1 MWHREFQQ
9 SLSSSVATSL
19 VGRAVADANWHP
31 SDRLH
36 QFKPVKKSL
45 TSGVMRSRDSNLAT
59 IRQTLMTSMKKNCCP
74 VSRTWLEAC
83 SAVSR
88 DAVTTTLPFASVIRL
103 RSSSRQGR
111 HEESERLDSVLR
123 QTNEYSSGEGRRNLG
138 ERNKDGTFVG
148 MWKIAHVWNTSN
160 TSYNETAPAHA
171 QVNATEH
178 LSIMADDEDEISGW
192 S

>member
-1 MWHREFQQ
+1 M
-9 SLSSSVATSL
+9 SCVASL
-19 VGRAVADANWHP
+19 VVSCVAE
-31 SDRLH
+31 S
-36 QFKPVKKSL
+36 Q
-45 TSGVMRSRDSNLAT
+45 T
-59 IRQTLMTSMKKNCCP
+59 IF
-74 VSRTWLEAC
+74 WLLRRWRRC
-83 SAVSR
+83 S
-88 DAVTTTLPFASVIRL
+88 
-103 RSSSRQGR
+103 
-111 HEESERLDSVLR
+111 LDSVLR